1 MLTLQVEVAEA
12 RDRTAFATLREG
24 LRTVASGAAV
34 ASATP
39 AFAARHAN
47 PQCDP
52 LRLCGHPPLGRY
64 RLLHHEPAGAG
75 RLAHYGAH
83 LLLFEPQSGPALDA
97 ESFGR
102 LGVLV
107 FGGPAGRRTQGGLR
121 VGNEMLSA
129 IVARLSKTGGEGMTL
144 DVVPLR
150 PRAWWQ
156 FWKAPQ
162 PPSRAL
168 VGDALNSPQPPH
180 DELSLL
186 EAMLQKSVRRVRDT
200 APDRDDAFQS
210 DTRRDT
216 SGTSASGESF
226 QGKGGAYGGAGASGT
241 WSEGSARGRGVDD
254 AGRIIGVAAGVGA
267 VAAAAAMAADGE
279 AAAGASADSGAGGSG
294 ADTTTST
301 AY

>member
-1 MLTLQVEVAEA
+1 MLTLKVEVAEA
-12 RDRTAFATLREG
+12 RDLTAFATLREG
-24 LRTVASGAAV
+24 VRTVATGAAV

-52 LRLCGHPPLGRY
+52 LRVCGHPPLGRY
-64 RLLHHEPAGAG
+64 RLLHHEPAGPG
-75 RLAHYGAH
+75 RSAHYGAH

-129 IVARLSKTGGEGMTL
+129 IVTRLSKTGGEGMTL
-144 DVVPLR
+144 EVVPLR

-162 PPSRAL
+162 PPLQAL
-168 VGDALNSPQPPH
+168 AADALNSPQPPH

-186 EAMLQKSVRRVRDT
+186 ETMLQKSVRRVRDT
-200 APDRDDAFQS
+200 APDRDAFDT

-216 SGTSASGESF
+216 SDTSASGENF

-267 VAAAAAMAADGE
+267 VAAAAAMAADRE
-279 AAAGASADSGAGGSG
+279 AAAGASAESGAGGSS
-294 ADTTTST
+294 AHTTTST